1 MKSQRLA
8 KLSVKEYINQEI
20 ESGTKYEYHNGK
32 IYALAGGT
40 LNHGLIS
47 GNIYLEIGIQLK
59 NKANNCLPFN
69 SDVKLF
75 IEATNSY
82 VYPDAM
88 VICGEIE
95 ESSENKNSVI
105 NPILIVEV
113 LSKSTADYDRGD
125 KFYLYRHLP
134 SFREYVLV
142 EQKKYVVD
150 VHYKHEK
157 SDFWRITR
165 YKGLDEMI
173 ILQSLGIEISMEDL
187 YRRTKITPAE

>member
-1 MKSQRLA
+1 MKSQRLP
-8 KLSVKEYINQEI
+8 KLSVEEYIEQETQ
-20 ESGTKYEYHNGK
+20 ESIKYEYHNGR

-47 GNIYLEIGIQLK
+47 GNAHLEIGIQLK
-59 NKANNCLPFN
+59 NKGNNCLPFN

-75 IEATNSY
+75 IESTNSY
-82 VYPDAM
+82 VYPDSM

-95 ESSENKNSVI
+95 ESNENKDSVV

-125 KFYLYRHLP
+125 KFYLYRQIP
-134 SFREYVLV
+134 SFREYVLI
-142 EQKKYVVD
+142 EQKKHVVD

-157 SDFWRITR
+157 SDLWRNN
-165 YKGLDEMI
+165 
-173 ILQSLGIEISMEDL
+173 
-187 YRRTKITPAE
+187 KI